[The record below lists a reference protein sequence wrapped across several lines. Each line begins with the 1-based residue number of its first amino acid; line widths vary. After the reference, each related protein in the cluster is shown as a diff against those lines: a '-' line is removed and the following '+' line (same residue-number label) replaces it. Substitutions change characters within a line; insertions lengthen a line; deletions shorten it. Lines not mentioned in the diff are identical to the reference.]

1 MNFKNYG
8 VQPLLDGMISY
19 LPDPLNMKRH
29 SFLKNL
35 RLEKDICA
43 MAFKIIHHPTKGVL
57 TYVRVYSGTL
67 KEGDSVYNIS
77 RNVTEKVTRI
87 AIAYSN
93 DFKQV
98 NQVGC
103 GQIAVIS
110 GFKETT
116 TGDTLVTG
124 LSFAKAH
131 PELKLA
137 GVSIPDP
144 VFFCSIEPPSMS
156 KQRQLEKVIP
166 RCRNAEK

>member
-1 MNFKNYG
+1 
-8 VQPLLDGMISY
+8 
-19 LPDPLNMKRH
+19 
-29 SFLKNL
+29 
-35 RLEKDICA
+35 

-57 TYVRVYSGTL
+57 TYVRIYSGTL

-156 KQRQLEKVIP
+156 KQRQLEKVSQ
-166 RCRNAEK
+166 RANVTCR

>member
-1 MNFKNYG
+1 
-8 VQPLLDGMISY
+8 
-19 LPDPLNMKRH
+19 
-29 SFLKNL
+29 
-35 RLEKDICA
+35 

-124 LSFAKAH
+124 LSFAKV
-131 PELKLA
+131 KLITCFHD
-137 GVSIPDP
+137 S
-144 VFFCSIEPPSMS
+144 
-156 KQRQLEKVIP
+156 
-166 RCRNAEK
+166 

>member
-1 MNFKNYG
+1 M
-8 VQPLLDGMISY
+8 
-19 LPDPLNMKRH
+19 R
-29 SFLKNL
+29 
-35 RLEKDICA
+35 
-43 MAFKIIHHPTKGVL
+43 FKIPYCIHQGVL

-124 LSFAKAH
+124 LSFAKV
-131 PELKLA
+131 KLITCFHD
-137 GVSIPDP
+137 S
-144 VFFCSIEPPSMS
+144 
-156 KQRQLEKVIP
+156 
-166 RCRNAEK
+166 